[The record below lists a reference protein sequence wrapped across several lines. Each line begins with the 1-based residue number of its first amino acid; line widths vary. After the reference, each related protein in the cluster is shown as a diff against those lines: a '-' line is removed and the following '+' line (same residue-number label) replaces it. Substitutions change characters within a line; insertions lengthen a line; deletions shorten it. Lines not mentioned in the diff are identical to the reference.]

1 MPDLELLSTV
11 ALLEDLPRPGLVRG
25 QIGTIV
31 ERLSPS
37 VAIVEFCDNEGRTY
51 ALETLD
57 SDILLRLHDHPLEQV
72 V

>member
-25 QIGTIV
+25 QIGTVI
-31 ERLSPS
+31 ELLSPS
-37 VAIVEFCDNEGRTY
+37 IAIVEFCDNEGRTY

-57 SDILLRLHDHPLEQV
+57 SDVLLRLHDHPLEQV